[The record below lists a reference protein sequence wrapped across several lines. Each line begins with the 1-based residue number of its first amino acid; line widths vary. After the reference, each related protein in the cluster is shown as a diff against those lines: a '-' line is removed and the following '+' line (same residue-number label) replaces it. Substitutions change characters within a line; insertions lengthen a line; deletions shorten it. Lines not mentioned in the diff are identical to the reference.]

1 MLRKFTGLLATGLV
15 ALTVAG
21 CVTPDGSS
29 PAPSGS
35 SSALGGRDLA
45 PDEKKIIADA
55 VGRVVREP
63 SSAKFRWAKFPAN
76 AGSGDVNYCASV
88 NAKSALPGY
97 SGSQL
102 YIAVVGTE
110 NGRVKSAV
118 VGAIHGGSDAHVV
131 RALCKRYGLNPDDA
145 V

>member
-1 MLRKFTGLLATGLV
+1 MSRKSVRLLPAAALV
-15 ALTVAG
+15 LSVAG

-29 PAPSGS
+29 S
-35 SSALGGRDLA
+35 SSGMRDLA
-45 PDEKKIIADA
+45 PDEKKVIADA
-55 VGRVVREP
+55 VGRVIKEP

-76 AGSGDVNYCASV
+76 AGGGDVNYCASV

-97 SGSQL
+97 SGNQL

-110 NGRVKSAV
+110 SGRVKTAV

-131 RALCKRYGLNPDDA
+131 RALCKRYGLNPDNA
-145 V
+145 L

>member
-1 MLRKFTGLLATGLV
+1 MLRKSAGVLAAVV
-15 ALTVAG
+15 AALNVAG

-29 PAPSGS
+29 PARSGT
-35 SSALGGRDLA
+35 SSALSGRELS

-55 VGRVVREP
+55 VGRVIKEP

-76 AGSGDVNYCASV
+76 AGTGDVNYCASV

-97 SGSQL
+97 GGNQL

-118 VGAIHGGSDAHVV
+118 VGAIHGGSDVHVV
-131 RALCKRYGLNPDDA
+131 RTLCKRYGLDPDGA

>member
-1 MLRKFTGLLATGLV
+1 MLSRSAGLFACVVT
-15 ALTVAG
+15 ALSVAG

-29 PAPSGS
+29 PALSGS
-35 SSALGGRDLA
+35 SSALSGRDLA
-45 PDEKKIIADA
+45 PEEKKIIADA
-55 VGRVVREP
+55 VGRVIKEP
-63 SSAKFRWAKFPAN
+63 SSAKFRWARFSAN
-76 AGSGDVNYCASV
+76 IGSGDVNYCASV

-97 SGSQL
+97 SGNQL

>member
-1 MLRKFTGLLATGLV
+1 LLAAVV
-15 ALTVAG
+15 AVLSVAG

-29 PAPSGS
+29 P
-35 SSALGGRDLA
+35 ALGGRDLA

-55 VGRVVREP
+55 VGRVIKEP
-63 SSAKFRWAKFPAN
+63 SSAKFRWAKFPAG

-97 SGSQL
+97 SGNQL

-131 RALCKRYGLNPDDA
+131 RGLCKRYGLNPDDA